1 MHMHG
6 EIIEMNLVCE
16 KKELRSLE
24 AVVGDF
30 IDTKFIRIKLKTY
43 YVNIAVLEELDLMVV
58 VSVMGL
64 LTLILKVLNHQRE
77 YESFI
82 WLPRSIDLACCFN
95 FLGNSTGVMIPWPRL
110 IILLIEPNMLCR
122 QCLESEES

>member
-1 MHMHG
+1 MFKYKQNYVSKIQ
-6 EIIEMNLVCE
+6 ECISLVCE

-77 YESFI
+77 YERYLVDI
-82 WLPRSIDLACCFN
+82 Q
-95 FLGNSTGVMIPWPRL
+95 
-110 IILLIEPNMLCR
+110 LLIKYENECG
-122 QCLESEES
+122 